1 MAFELDKHLG
11 GSNAGKA
18 MEKTIDLRTSITE
31 LPASGVSWG
40 AVAAGALASIALT
53 LVLLWFGTGM
63 GFSVV
68 SPWSNSGVSATTF
81 KIGTG
86 LYLVVVA
93 MISSAVGGHIA
104 GRLRTQWYGIHSNE
118 VYFRDTVQGFLSW
131 ALASVVGALM
141 LASAATT
148 ILGSTASGLSQSAG
162 SAATQASGAV
172 SGYVDQLLR
181 ADATAATVPAGDPAD
196 TRSELIRLFT
206 SSLSADRDVKPAD
219 RTYVAQVVARR
230 TGLSQTD
237 AEKRVNDVV
246 TEAKIDLDKARK
258 AAVQLAFW
266 MAAALLIGAFSASI
280 AAAEAG
286 GFRDRNW
293 SNVP

>member
-1 MAFELDKHLG
+1 
-11 GSNAGKA
+11 
-18 MEKTIDLRTSITE
+18 MERTIDLRTSVTE
-31 LPASGVSWG
+31 LPTSGVSW
-40 AVAAGALASIALT
+40 AAILAGALASLSLT

-104 GRLRTQWYGIHSNE
+104 GRLRTPWYGIHSNE
-118 VYFRDTVQGFLSW
+118 TYFRDTAQGFLAWS
-131 ALASVVGALM
+131 LASVIGALLM
-141 LASAATT
+141 ASAATT
-148 ILGSTASGLSQSAG
+148 IIGSTAGGLAQG
-162 SAATQASGAV
+162 TGTAATQSSGAM

-181 ADATAATVPAGDPAD
+181 ADATAATAPAGDPAD
-196 TRSELIRLFT
+196 TRSELTRLLT
-206 SSLSADRDVKPAD
+206 SSFSTERDLKPAD

-230 TGLSQTD
+230 TGLSQAD
-237 AEKRVNDVV
+237 AEKRVNEVV
-246 TEAKIDLDKARK
+246 TQAKTDLDKARK
-258 AAVQLAFW
+258 AAAQLAFW
-266 MAAALLIGAFSASI
+266 MAAALLIGAFAASI

-293 SNVP
+293 GTAPFSKE

>member
-1 MAFELDKHLG
+1 
-11 GSNAGKA
+11 
-18 MEKTIDLRTSITE
+18 MEKTIDLRTSVTA
-31 LPASGVSWG
+31 LPASGVSWAAIVAG
-40 AVAAGALASIALT
+40 AVASLSLT
-53 LVLLWFGTGM
+53 IVLLWFGTGM

-68 SPWSNSGVSATTF
+68 SPWSNSGISATTF

-118 VYFRDTVQGFLSW
+118 VYFRDTAQGFLAW
-131 ALASVVGALM
+131 ALASLVGTLL

-148 ILGSTASGLSQSAG
+148 ILGSTAGGLSLGASTATTQSP
-162 SAATQASGAV
+162 SAV
-172 SGYVDQLLR
+172 SSYVDQLLR
-181 ADATAATVPAGDPAD
+181 VDATAATVPVGDPAD
-196 TRSELIRLFT
+196 TRSELTRLLT
-206 SSLSADRDVKPAD
+206 SSLTSDRDVKPAD
-219 RTYVAQVVARR
+219 RIYVAQVVARR
-230 TGLSQTD
+230 TGLSQAD

-246 TEAKIDLDKARK
+246 TQAKSDLDKARK
-258 AAVQLAFW
+258 AAAQLAFW
-266 MAAALLIGAFSASI
+266 MAASLLIGAFSASI

-293 SNVP
+293 GTANYRKD

>member
-1 MAFELDKHLG
+1 
-11 GSNAGKA
+11 
-18 MEKTIDLRTSITE
+18 MEKTIDLRTSVTE
-31 LPASGVSWG
+31 LPTSGVSW
-40 AVAAGALASIALT
+40 AAILAGALAALALT

-68 SPWSNSGVSATTF
+68 SPWSDSGVSGTTF

-93 MISSAVGGHIA
+93 MISSAIGGHIA
-104 GRLRTQWYGIHSNE
+104 GRLRTPWYGIHSNE
-118 VYFRDTVQGFLSW
+118 TYFRDTAQGFLSW
-131 ALASVVGALM
+131 ALASIVGALL

-148 ILGSTASGLSQSAG
+148 IISSTAGGLSQGAG
-162 SAATQASGAV
+162 TAAAQSSGPM

-181 ADATAATVPAGDPAD
+181 PDPTAATVPVGDAND
-196 TRSELIRLFT
+196 IRDELTRLLT
-206 SSLSADRDVKPAD
+206 SSFSAERDLKPAD

-230 TGLSQTD
+230 TSLSQAD

-246 TEAKIDLDKARK
+246 TQTKSDLDKARK
-258 AAVQLAFW
+258 AAAQLSFW
-266 MAAALLIGAFSASI
+266 MAASLLIGAFAASI

-286 GFRDRNW
+286 AFRDRNW
-293 SNVP
+293 GAAPLTRE

>member
-1 MAFELDKHLG
+1 
-11 GSNAGKA
+11 
-18 MEKTIDLRTSITE
+18 MEKTIDLRTSVTE
-31 LPASGVSWG
+31 LPTSGVSW
-40 AVAAGALASIALT
+40 AAILAGALASLSLT

-104 GRLRTQWYGIHSNE
+104 GRLRTPWFGIHSNE
-118 VYFRDTVQGFLSW
+118 TYFRDTAQGFLAWS
-131 ALASVVGALM
+131 LASVIGALLM
-141 LASAATT
+141 ASAATT
-148 ILGSTASGLSQSAG
+148 IIGSTAGGLAQGAG
-162 SAATQASGAV
+162 TAATQSSGAM

-196 TRSELIRLFT
+196 TRSELTRLFT
-206 SSLSADRDVKPAD
+206 SSFSTERDLKPAD

-230 TGLSQTD
+230 TGLSQAD
-237 AEKRVNDVV
+237 AEKRVNEVV
-246 TEAKIDLDKARK
+246 TQAKTDLDKARK
-258 AAVQLAFW
+258 AAAQLAFW
-266 MAAALLIGAFSASI
+266 MAAALLVGAFAASI

-293 SNVP
+293 GTAPFSKE

>member
-1 MAFELDKHLG
+1 
-11 GSNAGKA
+11 
-18 MEKTIDLRTSITE
+18 MEKTIDLRTSVTE
-31 LPASGVSWG
+31 LPTSGVSW
-40 AVAAGALASIALT
+40 AAILAGALAALALT

-93 MISSAVGGHIA
+93 MISSAIGGHIA
-104 GRLRTQWYGIHSNE
+104 GRLRTPWYGIHSNE
-118 VYFRDTVQGFLSW
+118 TYFRDTAQGFLAW
-131 ALASVVGALM
+131 ALASVIGAVL

-148 ILGSTASGLSQSAG
+148 ILGSTAGGLSQGAG
-162 SAATQASGAV
+162 AAAAQSSGPM

-181 ADATAATVPAGDPAD
+181 ADPTATTAPAGDANE
-196 TRSELIRLFT
+196 TRDELTRLFT
-206 SSLSADRDVKPAD
+206 SSFSSERDLKPAD

-230 TGLSQTD
+230 TGLTQAD

-246 TEAKIDLDKARK
+246 MQAKSDLDKARK
-258 AAVQLAFW
+258 AAAQLAFW
-266 MAAALLIGAFSASI
+266 MAASLLVGAFAASI

-286 GFRDRNW
+286 AFRDRNW
-293 SNVP
+293 GTVPFRKE

>member
-1 MAFELDKHLG
+1 
-11 GSNAGKA
+11 
-18 MEKTIDLRTSITE
+18 MEKTIDLRTSVTE
-31 LPASGVSWG
+31 LPTSGVSW
-40 AVAAGALASIALT
+40 AAIAAGALAALALT

-68 SPWSNSGVSATTF
+68 SPWSDSGVSATTF

-93 MISSAVGGHIA
+93 MISSAIGGHIA
-104 GRLRTQWYGIHSNE
+104 GRLRTPWYGIHSNE
-118 VYFRDTVQGFLSW
+118 TYFRDTAQGFLAW
-131 ALASVVGALM
+131 ALASVVGALL

-148 ILGSTASGLSQSAG
+148 IIGSTAGGLSQGAG
-162 SAATQASGAV
+162 TAAGQSSGPM

-181 ADATAATVPAGDPAD
+181 PDPAAATVPAGDAND
-196 TRSELIRLFT
+196 IRDELTRLLT
-206 SSLSADRDVKPAD
+206 SSFGTERDLKPAD

-230 TGLSQTD
+230 TALSQAD

-246 TEAKIDLDKARK
+246 TQAKSDLDKARK
-258 AAVQLAFW
+258 AAAQLAFW
-266 MAAALLIGAFSASI
+266 MAASLLVGAFAASI

-286 GFRDRNW
+286 AFRDRNW
-293 SNVP
+293 GTAPFTRE

>member
-1 MAFELDKHLG
+1 
-11 GSNAGKA
+11 

-31 LPASGVSWG
+31 LPASGVSW
-40 AVAAGALASIALT
+40 AAIAAGALASLALT

-86 LYLVVVA
+86 LYLIVIA

-104 GRLRTQWYGIHSNE
+104 GRLRTQWYSLHSNE
-118 VYFRDTVQGFLSW
+118 VYFRDTAQGFLSW
-131 ALASVVGALM
+131 ALASLIGALM
-141 LASAATT
+141 LASAATS
-148 ILGSTASGLSQSAG
+148 IVGSTAGGLSQGAASG
-162 SAATQASGAV
+162 AATQSSGAM

-181 ADATAATVPAGDPAD
+181 ADTTAATVPAGDPAD
-196 TRSELIRLFT
+196 TRSELTRLFT
-206 SSLSADRDVKPAD
+206 SSFSAERDLKTAD
-219 RTYVAQVVARR
+219 RTYVAQVIARR
-230 TGLSQTD
+230 TGLSQAD

-246 TEAKIDLDKARK
+246 TQAKTDLDNARK
-258 AAVQLAFW
+258 AAAQLAFW
-266 MAAALLIGAFSASI
+266 MAAALLVGAFSASI

-293 SNVP
+293 GNAP

>member
-1 MAFELDKHLG
+1 
-11 GSNAGKA
+11 
-18 MEKTIDLRTSITE
+18 MEKTIDLRTSVTE
-31 LPASGVSWG
+31 LPASGVSWAAIVAG
-40 AVAAGALASIALT
+40 AVASLSLT
-53 LVLLWFGTGM
+53 IVLLWFGTGM

-68 SPWSNSGVSATTF
+68 SPWSNSGISATTF

-93 MISSAVGGHIA
+93 MISSAVGGHVA

-118 VYFRDTVQGFLSW
+118 VYFRDTAQGFLAW
-131 ALASVVGALM
+131 ALASLVGTLL

-148 ILGSTASGLSQSAG
+148 ILGSTAGGLSLGAST
-162 SAATQASGAV
+162 AATQSPSAV

-181 ADATAATVPAGDPAD
+181 ADATAATVPVGDPAD
-196 TRSELIRLFT
+196 IRSELTRLLT
-206 SSLSADRDVKPAD
+206 SSLTSDRDVKPAD
-219 RTYVAQVVARR
+219 RIYVAQVVARR
-230 TGLSQTD
+230 TGLSQAD

-246 TEAKIDLDKARK
+246 TQAKSDLDKARK
-258 AAVQLAFW
+258 AAAQLAFW
-266 MAAALLIGAFSASI
+266 MAASLLIGAFSASI

-293 SNVP
+293 GIANYRKD

>member
-1 MAFELDKHLG
+1 
-11 GSNAGKA
+11 
-18 MEKTIDLRTSITE
+18 MEKTIDLRTSVTE
-31 LPASGVSWG
+31 LPTSGVSW
-40 AVAAGALASIALT
+40 AAILAGALAALALT

-93 MISSAVGGHIA
+93 MISSAIGGHIS
-104 GRLRTQWYGIHSNE
+104 GRLRTPWYGIHSNE
-118 VYFRDTVQGFLSW
+118 TYFRDTAQGFLAW
-131 ALASVVGALM
+131 ALASVMGAVL

-148 ILGSTASGLSQSAG
+148 ILGSTAGGLSQGAG
-162 SAATQASGAV
+162 AAAAQSSGPM

-181 ADATAATVPAGDPAD
+181 ADPTATTAPAGDANE
-196 TRSELIRLFT
+196 TRDELTRLFT
-206 SSLSADRDVKPAD
+206 SSFSSDRDLKPAD

-230 TGLSQTD
+230 TGLTQAD

-246 TEAKIDLDKARK
+246 MQAKSDLDKARK
-258 AAVQLAFW
+258 AAAQLAFW
-266 MAAALLIGAFSASI
+266 MAASLLVGAFAASI

-286 GFRDRNW
+286 AFRDRNW
-293 SNVP
+293 GTVPFRKE

>member
-1 MAFELDKHLG
+1 
-11 GSNAGKA
+11 
-18 MEKTIDLRTSITE
+18 MEKTIDLRTSVTE
-31 LPASGVSWG
+31 LPASGVSW
-40 AVAAGALASIALT
+40 AAIAAGALASLALT

-68 SPWSNSGVSATTF
+68 SPWSNSGVSATTL

-86 LYLVVVA
+86 LYLIVVA

-104 GRLRTQWYGIHSNE
+104 GRLRTQWYGIHGNE
-118 VYFRDTVQGFLSW
+118 IYFRDTAQGFLSW
-131 ALASVVGALM
+131 ALASIIGALL

-148 ILGSTASGLSQSAG
+148 ILGNTAGGLAQGAG
-162 SAATQASGAV
+162 AAATQSSGAM
-172 SGYVDQLLR
+172 SGYIDQLLR

-196 TRSELIRLFT
+196 TRSELTRLFT
-206 SSLSADRDVKPAD
+206 SSFGTDRDVKPAD

-230 TGLSQTD
+230 TGLSQAD
-237 AEKRVNDVV
+237 AEKRVNEVV
-246 TEAKIDLDKARK
+246 TQAKTDLDKARK
-258 AAVQLAFW
+258 AAAQLAFW
-266 MAAALLIGAFSASI
+266 MAAALLVGAFSASI

-293 SNVP
+293 GNAPFSKE

>member
-1 MAFELDKHLG
+1 
-11 GSNAGKA
+11 
-18 MEKTIDLRTSITE
+18 MEKTIDLRTSVTE
-31 LPASGVSWG
+31 LPTSGVSW
-40 AVAAGALASIALT
+40 AAILAGALAALALT

-68 SPWSNSGVSATTF
+68 SPWSDSGVSGTTF

-93 MISSAVGGHIA
+93 MISSAIGGHIA
-104 GRLRTQWYGIHSNE
+104 GRLRTPWYGIHSNE
-118 VYFRDTVQGFLSW
+118 TYFRDTAQGFLSW
-131 ALASVVGALM
+131 ALASIVGALL

-148 ILGSTASGLSQSAG
+148 IISSTAGGLSQGAG
-162 SAATQASGAV
+162 TAAAQSSGPM

-181 ADATAATVPAGDPAD
+181 PDPTAATVPAGDAND
-196 TRSELIRLFT
+196 IRDELTRLLT
-206 SSLSADRDVKPAD
+206 SSFSAERDLKPAD

-230 TGLSQTD
+230 TSLSQAD

-246 TEAKIDLDKARK
+246 TQTKSDLDKARK
-258 AAVQLAFW
+258 AAAQLSFW
-266 MAAALLIGAFSASI
+266 MAASLLIGAFAASI

-286 GFRDRNW
+286 AFRDRNW
-293 SNVP
+293 GAAPLTRE

>member
-1 MAFELDKHLG
+1 
-11 GSNAGKA
+11 
-18 MEKTIDLRTSITE
+18 MEKTIDLRTSVTE
-31 LPASGVSWG
+31 LPTSGVSW
-40 AVAAGALASIALT
+40 AAILAGALAALALT

-93 MISSAVGGHIA
+93 MISSAIGGHIA
-104 GRLRTQWYGIHSNE
+104 GRLRTPWYGIHSNE
-118 VYFRDTVQGFLSW
+118 TYFRDTAQGFLAW
-131 ALASVVGALM
+131 ALASVIGAVL

-148 ILGSTASGLSQSAG
+148 ILGSTAGGLSQGAG
-162 SAATQASGAV
+162 AAAAQSSGPM

-181 ADATAATVPAGDPAD
+181 ADPTATTAPAGDANE
-196 TRSELIRLFT
+196 TRDELTRLFT
-206 SSLSADRDVKPAD
+206 SSLSSERDLKPAD

-230 TGLSQTD
+230 TGLTQAD

-246 TEAKIDLDKARK
+246 MQAKSDLDKARK
-258 AAVQLAFW
+258 AAAQLAFW
-266 MAAALLIGAFSASI
+266 MAASLLVGAFAASI

-286 GFRDRNW
+286 AFRDRNW
-293 SNVP
+293 GTVPFRKE